1 MTRRAATAAVM
12 TTAPISIIWDTT
24 ATSTLNNYKLTPT
37 KVDHHHHHPPLYL
50 AFLSP
55 YPAKENSNSRYSI
68 ISQKTS
74 NSPPSQT
81 VIIPTP
87 SMSLLGILQAQAPPK
102 QDATSTI
109 QTLCLRLSTSTLL
122 EDRRAAIM
130 GLRSFAREYKE
141 TVASGGL
148 RGLIGTL
155 SKDSEDVDTIKVV
168 LETLL
173 LLFVKDESNVCSHH
187 YHTSCVGFGLMCGG
201 RVAGI
206 Q

>member
-1 MTRRAATAAVM
+1 MTCRAATAAVT

-24 ATSTLNNYKLTPT
+24 ATSNYKLIPT
-37 KVDHHHHHPPLYL
+37 KVNHHHHHHPPPYL

-55 YPAKENSNSRYSI
+55 CPAKENINSRYSTAP
-68 ISQKTS
+68 QKTS

-148 RGLIGTL
+148 RGLISTL

-173 LLFVKDESNVCSHH
+173 LLFVKDESNVCS
-187 YHTSCVGFGLMCGG
+187 YHCYISCVGFGLMCGG

-206 Q
+206 E